1 MKKRIRRKVFVRGAI
16 QHVYQ
21 RAKDKGVVFYDSL
34 DRLMYFTTAS
44 VMAAKYEL
52 TVLAVSIM
60 FPHLHQAIAIRGRR
74 EMEKYIQDTSSVFAR
89 HYNRRYHRHGAL
101 FKPNYGSASKVGA
114 KRIRETL
121 AYIYNNH
128 VEKGLCDKA
137 EESRWSFIPYF
148 HSNHPFSEPI
158 DYLKPGKRLMRS
170 IKIVDKHRAAN
181 MYLKYK
187 DLNRI
192 FCGLNDIETEQ
203 MIDYI
208 IVKYMFIAFE
218 AAIFFYNNYDDM
230 LRSFNATTGSERDIP
245 EEFIAVPDTYYEDIL
260 FLLKKSGFNLQTVY
274 NLTQERKGQI
284 AKSLLINS
292 KARDHQIKKFLH

>member
-1 MKKRIRRKVFVRGAI
+1 
-16 QHVYQ
+16 
-21 RAKDKGVVFYDSL
+21 
-34 DRLMYFTTAS
+34 
-44 VMAAKYEL
+44 
-52 TVLAVSIM
+52 
-60 FPHLHQAIAIRGRR
+60 
-74 EMEKYIQDTSSVFAR
+74 
-89 HYNRRYHRHGAL
+89 
-101 FKPNYGSASKVGA
+101 
-114 KRIRETL
+114 
-121 AYIYNNH
+121 
-128 VEKGLCDKA
+128 
-137 EESRWSFIPYF
+137 
-148 HSNHPFSEPI
+148 
-158 DYLKPGKRLMRS
+158 
-170 IKIVDKHRAAN
+170 

-208 IVKYMFIAFE
+208 IVKYMFIDFE
-218 AAIFFYNNYDDM
+218 AAINFYNNYDDM

-260 FLLKKSGFNLQTVY
+260 FLLKKSGFDLQTVY